1 MSAEAPVMARD
12 NRWVDVYVGA
22 ARYIGCGLVAGLIS
36 GALVGGVGGRLAMFL
51 LRLTSS
57 PSLKGVETD
66 DGFIIGSFTS
76 DTAFLVAAM
85 TALGAASGLFYAAVR
100 TWLPDGHGRMWLT
113 ALLAGSTGG
122 AVFLRPGGPD
132 FTLIEP
138 LWLAVL
144 LFVALPAA
152 HGMAVSVVAERLVR
166 ADNHSRWWLI
176 ALLPVSVLTIGMFGP
191 AGVLIT
197 AAIWA
202 LIAVNRSGSVENV
215 WRSAPVRIVG
225 LVVLALLVVVAGVDL
240 VRDAVEI
247 L

>member
-1 MSAEAPVMARD
+1 MSTEAPVVIRES
-12 NRWVDVYVGA
+12 RWVDVYAGA
-22 ARYIGCGLVAGLIS
+22 AHYIGSGLVAGLLS
-36 GALVGGVGGRLAMFL
+36 GALIGGVGGRLAMLL
-51 LRLTSS
+51 LRITSD

-76 DTAFLVAAM
+76 DTVFLVAAM

-100 TWLPDGHGRMWLT
+100 TWLPDGRGRMWLT
-113 ALLAGSTGG
+113 ALLAGSAGG

-144 LFVALPAA
+144 LFVTLPVA
-152 HGMAVSVVAERLVR
+152 HGMAVSVAAERLLR
-166 ADNHSRWWLI
+166 ADNRGRWWLV
-176 ALLPVSVLTIGMFGP
+176 ALVPISLLLIGIVGPTGVILT
-191 AGVLIT
+191 AVV
-197 AAIWA
+197 WA
-202 LIAVNRSGSVENV
+202 LIAVNRSGSVERI
-215 WRSAPVRIVG
+215 WRSAPARIMG
-225 LVVLALLVVVAGVDL
+225 LVVLALLVAVAAVDL

>member
-1 MSAEAPVMARD
+1 
-12 NRWVDVYVGA
+12 
-22 ARYIGCGLVAGLIS
+22 
-36 GALVGGVGGRLAMFL
+36 
-51 LRLTSS
+51 
-57 PSLKGVETD
+57 
-66 DGFIIGSFTS
+66 
-76 DTAFLVAAM
+76 
-85 TALGAASGLFYAAVR
+85 
-100 TWLPDGHGRMWLT
+100 
-113 ALLAGSTGG
+113 
-122 AVFLRPGGPD
+122 
-132 FTLIEP
+132 LIEP

-225 LVVLALLVVVAGVDL
+225 LAVLALLVVVAGVDL

>member
-1 MSAEAPVMARD
+1 MSAETPVMVRD
-12 NRWVDVYVGA
+12 DRWVDVYAGA
-22 ARYIGCGLVAGLIS
+22 AHYIGSSLVAGLIS
-36 GALVGGVGGRLAMFL
+36 GALIGGVGGRLAMLL

-57 PSLKGVETD
+57 SSLKGVETD

-85 TALGAASGLFYAAVR
+85 TAVGAASGLFYAAVR
-100 TWLPDGHGRMWLT
+100 TWLPDGRGRAWLT
-113 ALLAGSTGG
+113 ALLAGSAGG

-152 HGMAVSVVAERLVR
+152 HGMAVSLVAERLVR
-166 ADNHSRWWLI
+166 ADDRSRWWLL
-176 ALLPVSVLTIGMFGP
+176 ALAPVSLIPIAMVGP
-191 AGVLIT
+191 TGVLIT

-202 LIAVNRSGSVENV
+202 LIAVNRSGSVERV
-215 WRSAPVRIVG
+215 WRSAPARIAG
-225 LVVLALLVVVAGVDL
+225 LIALALLVIVAGLDL
-240 VRDAVEI
+240 VRDAIEI